1 MGLGQWSKRAAT
13 RVARAFVTRVLP
25 FVVTPVAIGAG
36 ITAGAM
42 TLFFDLAD
50 DIRSSEGVWRFDHD
64 GLELAEKIRT
74 PTRTAIMRLVSNLA
88 RPDSM
93 TWIGLGSLFV
103 ALFMPRH
110 RVRATLLSIAL
121 GGGGLLIGSIKYRYA
136 RTRPNLIEALA
147 TEGTFS
153 FPSGHAFISV
163 IFYGILASWAM
174 RHFPEIRQRIFIVST
189 TGTML
194 VLIGGSRVYLG
205 VHYPSD
211 VLAGYAAAV
220 PWLTACLIAHRQYE
234 LRGAEALELTDFE
247 EDD

>member
-1 MGLGQWSKRAAT
+1 MGLRQWSKRT
-13 RVARAFVTRVLP
+13 VSKVARAFVTRVLP

-64 GLELAEKIRT
+64 GLELADRIRT
-74 PTRTAIMRLVSNLA
+74 PLRTTVMRGVSNLA
-88 RPDSM
+88 RPDIM
-93 TWIGLGSLFV
+93 TWIGLGSLLAAWWV
-103 ALFMPRH
+103 PRH
-110 RVRATLLSIAL
+110 RVRATLLAIAL

-174 RHFPEIRQRIFIVST
+174 RRYPEFRQRVFIVGT
-189 TGTML
+189 TGTMIA
-194 VLIGGSRVYLG
+194 LIGGSRVYLG

-211 VLAGYAAAV
+211 VLAGYAVAV
-220 PWLTACLIAHRQYE
+220 PWLTACLIAHRQFE
-234 LRGAEALELTDFE
+234 LRGAEVLALPDLE
-247 EDD
+247 ED